1 MIVYEIIPSPIACPI
16 DDETGIA
23 RSIRMT
29 GTATEISSK
38 LIDLS
43 ALTIST
49 PTYTSADDVAAA
61 GIIAATGARNI
72 HATNKTPVVSAVS
85 PVLPPASTP
94 DADSINVVIVEV
106 PVSEP
111 VTVPIASDRRASFIL
126 GMLPSLSSIPAREA
140 VPTSVPIVSNIS
152 IRQNVITSVITV
164 NTPRLASPAKLSL
177 NSVVAAMSENAG
189 TNVALSSAAKGFV
202 PSAKYCP
209 IQ

>member
-1 MIVYEIIPSPIACPI
+1 MIRNRTEITYVSTDTSFPFPSKSLMIVYEIIPSPIACPI

-111 VTVPIASDRRASFIL
+111 VTVPIECNNKCNYRKHSKIGKSCK
-126 GMLPSLSSIPAREA
+126 
-140 VPTSVPIVSNIS
+140 V
-152 IRQNVITSVITV
+152 
-164 NTPRLASPAKLSL
+164 KLKQCCCRH
-177 NSVVAAMSENAG
+177 V
-189 TNVALSSAAKGFV
+189 
-202 PSAKYCP
+202 
-209 IQ
+209 